1 MSSKNMTKESGER
14 GGMVVHSL
22 ASAPGL
28 SVMDVICNS
37 GPDDK
42 PFEERNDY
50 VSLAIVVAGTF
61 KYRARRGAI
70 LLSPGS
76 LLLIGAGAS
85 FECSHEYGCGDR
97 CISFQY
103 EPAYF
108 ERIAADSG
116 ARGDALKFPLDR
128 LPGLPSLIRL
138 SAEAHAGIAVP
149 HAVDFEEL
157 ALELAAEVLRES
169 AGSRVSPSTPTT
181 QDERR
186 ISTTLRFIE
195 ERFREPL
202 TLENLATFTGLSLYH
217 FLRTFKQVAGI
228 TPHQFLLRRR
238 LREVALLLRTTNLSV
253 LEAALEAGFGDL
265 SHFNHTFRSA
275 FGSTPT
281 KWRRKI
287 RPEPPEMC

>member
-1 MSSKNMTKESGER
+1 MSSKNMTKESGKR

-22 ASAPGL
+22 ASASGL

-42 PFEERNDY
+42 PFEESNDY
-50 VSLAIVVAGTF
+50 VSLAIVTAGTF
-61 KYRARRGAI
+61 MYRARRGAV
-70 LLSPGS
+70 LLSPSS
-76 LLLIGAGAS
+76 LLLIGAGDI

-103 EPAYF
+103 EPGYF

-116 ARGDALKFPLDR
+116 AHGDALKFPLDR
-128 LPGLPSLIRL
+128 LPALPSLIRL
-138 SAEAHAGIAVP
+138 STEAQAGIAVP
-149 HAVDFEEL
+149 HAVDFVEL
-157 ALELAAEVLRES
+157 ALKLAANVLSEL
-169 AGSRVSPSTPTT
+169 AGSRVSPPAPTT

-186 ISTTLRFIE
+186 ISTALRFME
-195 ERFREPL
+195 EGFREPL
-202 TLENLATFTGLSLYH
+202 TLENLATFSGLSPYH
-217 FLRTFKQVAGI
+217 FLRTFKRVAGI

-265 SHFNHTFRSA
+265 SHFNHTFRVA

-281 KWRRKI
+281 KWRKKSR
-287 RPEPPEMC
+287 

>member
-1 MSSKNMTKESGER
+1 MSRKNMINESGER
-14 GGMVVHSL
+14 GCLLVHPLSS
-22 ASAPGL
+22 ASGL
-28 SVMDVICNS
+28 SIMDVVCNS
-37 GPDDK
+37 GSEDK
-42 PFEERNDY
+42 PFEEKNDY

-61 KYRARRGAI
+61 KYRARRGAV

-76 LLLIGAGAS
+76 LLLIAAEEN

-108 ERIAADSG
+108 EKIAADAG
-116 ARGDALKFPLDR
+116 VRGNALKFPIDR

-138 SAEAHAGIAVP
+138 SAEAQAGIAVP
-149 HAVDFEEL
+149 PAVDFEEL
-157 ALELAAEVLRES
+157 ALELAANVLSEL
-169 AGSRVSPSTPTT
+169 AGSRVSPSRPTT

-186 ISTTLRFIE
+186 ISTALRFME

-202 TLENLATFTGLSLYH
+202 TLESLATFTGLSLYH

-238 LREVALLLRTTNLSV
+238 LREVALLLRTTKLTV

-265 SHFNHTFRSA
+265 SHFNHTFRAA

-281 KWRRKI
+281 KWRKKSS
-287 RPEPPEMC
+287 